1 MSVTYTDNTAKI
13 EADITQ
19 NASIFLRL
27 MTNEVVKIST
37 PKTPKKT
44 GRLRNDVLKQV
55 LGLRGKIVWGKNYA
69 IYQEKKQYK
78 NYTTPGT
85 GPGFAKSSISE
96 AISLTSK
103 ILKMAGL
110 Q

>member
-19 NASIFLRL
+19 KSSLFLRL
-27 MTNEVVKIST
+27 MTNEVIKIST

-44 GRLRNDVLKQV
+44 GRLRNDVLKRV
-55 LGLRGKIVWGKNYA
+55 LGLRGKIVWGKKYA
-69 IYQEKKQYK
+69 IYQESKQYQ

-85 GPGFAKSSISE
+85 GSGFAKNSVSE

-103 ILKMAGL
+103 ILRMAGL
-110 Q
+110 